1 MNTNTIQRLLAA
13 FEDVSP
19 DMVDLESLAGDASD
33 RKFFRARLPGGR
45 TRIVMELAPPL
56 PAPEDPDQ
64 LPYINILNH
73 LRICRVPVPRLHHY
87 DPAAGLLILEDLG
100 DTTLEECVRSRGIIP
115 SLPLYRK
122 AVEELLTLQLVGT
135 QKRCEH
141 CMAFRY
147 SFDVEKLMWELNFFL
162 EHTVQGYFGRSLK
175 TADGA
180 RIRHHFER
188 LCRFIAEQPRFFTHR
203 DYHSRNLM
211 VHKGNIGI
219 IDFQDARLGPL
230 QYDLCS
236 LLRDAYVRLPEEV
249 VDELIVLYLDGK
261 DRIEGTRS
269 DRADFRKIF
278 DWVSIQRNLKAAGT
292 FGYMATVKGKERYL
306 RYLPDTF
313 GYVRENL
320 AKYPELQ
327 DLRSALGT
335 CLPEVG

>member
-13 FEDVSP
+13 FEKISP
-19 DMVDLESLAGDASD
+19 EKVDLESLPGDASD
-33 RKFFRARLPGGR
+33 RRFFRARLPGGR
-45 TRIVMELAPPL
+45 TRILMALGPPL

-73 LRICRVPVPRLHHY
+73 LRICRVPVPGLHHY
-87 DPAAGLLILEDLG
+87 DPAAGLLVLEDLG
-100 DTTLEECVRSRGIIP
+100 DTTLEEYVRRSGIIA

-122 AVEELLTLQLVGT
+122 AVAALLTLQLVGT

-162 EHTVQGYFGRSLK
+162 EHTVQGYLGRSLT
-175 TADGA
+175 TADGD
-180 RIRHHFER
+180 RIAGQFEG
-188 LCRFIAEQPRFFTHR
+188 LCRVIAEQPRYFTHR

-211 VHKGNIGI
+211 VHNGAIGI

-236 LLRDAYVRLPEEV
+236 LLRDSYVRLPENV
-249 VDELIVLYLDGK
+249 VDELMAFYLDGR
-261 DRIEGTRS
+261 DRIEGTRT
-269 DRADFRKIF
+269 DRADFRRIF

-292 FGYMATVKGKERYL
+292 FGYMATVKGKKQYL

-327 DLRSALGT
+327 VLRSALGAV
-335 CLPEVG
+335 LPEVG